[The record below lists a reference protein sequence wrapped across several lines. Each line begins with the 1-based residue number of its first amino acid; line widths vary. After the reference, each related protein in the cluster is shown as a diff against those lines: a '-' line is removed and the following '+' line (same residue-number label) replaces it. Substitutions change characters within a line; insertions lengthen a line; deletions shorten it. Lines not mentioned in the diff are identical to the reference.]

1 MEKDPKPRVE
11 QAMSTFSETFGLNRM
26 AAISVVVFA
35 GVVILAGLFW
45 FIRSAPPR
53 TLTITS
59 GPPGSSFQR
68 FAERYRDILSSNGV
82 TLKILPSGGSIEN
95 LRRLSDP
102 SAQVDIGFIQ
112 AGESA
117 AGDGVPLFS
126 LGTIAYQPLLI
137 FYRGD
142 TAMSQLAEFA
152 GKRLA
157 IGPEGSGTRKLAL
170 TLLATN
176 GITEGGKTT
185 LTDLDPE
192 SAAKALLAGN
202 VDAVFLMGDS
212 ASVQTMRLMIQS
224 TDVRVFD
231 FIEADAYARRFSYL
245 DKLILPRGVFDL
257 ARDIPARDI
266 NLVGPTVELIARTT
280 LHPALSDLLLEAARE
295 VHGKA
300 SLLQDQGEFPAPQEH
315 DFKISPDAT
324 RYYKSGKS
332 LLYRSLP
339 FWLAS
344 LINRT
349 LVAFVPMILVLIPGL
364 KYIPAAYKWRTQLS
378 IYRWY
383 RSLLRVERDLS
394 DQMTDRKRAELRKRM
409 DQIEQSVYQMKV
421 PASFAGQF
429 YGLREHIRFVRG
441 RLGPD

>member
-1 MEKDPKPRVE
+1 M
-11 QAMSTFSETFGLNRM
+11 
-26 AAISVVVFA
+26 
-35 GVVILAGLFW
+35 
-45 FIRSAPPR
+45 
-53 TLTITS
+53 
-59 GPPGSSFQR
+59 
-68 FAERYRDILSSNGV
+68 
-82 TLKILPSGGSIEN
+82 
-95 LRRLSDP
+95 
-102 SAQVDIGFIQ
+102 DIGFIQ

-315 DFKISPDAT
+315 DFKIS
-324 RYYKSGKS
+324 SGRDP
-332 LLYRSLP
+332 LLQIGQEHSSIVRCRS
-339 FWLAS
+339 
-344 LINRT
+344 
-349 LVAFVPMILVLIPGL
+349 G
-364 KYIPAAYKWRTQLS
+364 WR
-378 IYRWY
+378 
-383 RSLLRVERDLS
+383 
-394 DQMTDRKRAELRKRM
+394 A
-409 DQIEQSVYQMKV
+409 
-421 PASFAGQF
+421 
-429 YGLREHIRFVRG
+429 
-441 RLGPD
+441 